1 MEENIVVELLYIN
14 TIGYEAGQPKA
25 FFTLVDM
32 ELMRKSEV
40 AVFGVGAVACYT
52 YNYLKEIGIDVKCFV
67 NNDKRMWGKKLNGVN
82 IVQPSVVMDRNYY
95 VIIAMTQRKYNNE
108 VLWQLKMHHQN
119 NFGLAFTN
127 SFHSYKDFD
136 YRLQEIVMK
145 SINEIL
151 CNGKKMEDIIIPTY
165 NCGPAGDLMGHIPE
179 LCWTTL
185 WSHCLM
191 EWFFE
196 EYGSSNHSI
205 KEGLNMLEIGEG
217 RGLFSLTVHKINP
230 EIDIRWLCYN
240 WEEKSEVAVSGKY
253 TAYPAGLFK
262 TYYGMIEEP
271 SYEIHEKFDIIIMTE
286 VLEHFVINPVNTM
299 KKIKNML
306 TENGRLFLSTP
317 NWGHL
322 PLMDSYKE
330 LPEWTGKDNYLELQ
344 VGHAYQYSK
353 NELESL
359 LEESGLVMERY
370 ELSDS
375 NNHNMI
381 VKRK

>member
-1 MEENIVVELLYIN
+1 MIRGCGGRN
-14 TIGYEAGQPKA
+14 
-25 FFTLVDM
+25 
-32 ELMRKSEV
+32 LM
-40 AVFGVGAVACYT
+40 
-52 YNYLKEIGIDVKCFV
+52 
-67 NNDKRMWGKKLNGVN
+67 
-82 IVQPSVVMDRNYY
+82 
-95 VIIAMTQRKYNNE
+95 
-108 VLWQLKMHHQN
+108 
-119 NFGLAFTN
+119 
-127 SFHSYKDFD
+127 
-136 YRLQEIVMK
+136 
-145 SINEIL
+145 
-151 CNGKKMEDIIIPTY
+151 
-165 NCGPAGDLMGHIPE
+165 
-179 LCWTTL
+179 
-185 WSHCLM
+185 
-191 EWFFE
+191 
-196 EYGSSNHSI
+196 
-205 KEGLNMLEIGEG
+205 
-217 RGLFSLTVHKINP
+217 
-230 EIDIRWLCYN
+230 
-240 WEEKSEVAVSGKY
+240 EVAVSGKY